1 MKLSTDINNKIV
13 KDELELTKE
22 FNSYYI
28 NIEQTTSGVK
38 GHKNE
43 KVVNKKYK
51 NINTTLV
58 LRL

>member
-1 MKLSTDINNKIV
+1 MKLSTDINSKV
-13 KDELELTKE
+13 AKDELELTKE
-22 FNSYYI
+22 F
-28 NIEQTTSGVK
+28 EQNTSGVK

-51 NINTTLV
+51 NIKTTLV